1 MKLFVSLE
9 NFKTSIQNF
18 NYYKFNNLIIL
29 ANNAEN
35 KDDDYDFE
43 MINILE
49 IRNGKF

>member
-9 NFKTSIQNF
+9 NYIS
-18 NYYKFNNLIIL
+18 LIIL
-29 ANNAEN
+29 ADNAEN